1 MKSSTTVLI
10 TLTVLIVS
18 SGSAAFADDADPL
31 KPQTP
36 SVDERKPID
45 QTPVA
50 TPPRATLYGS
60 AQRTEN
66 HLNGGAI
73 NGSAITG
80 VNTGALNANA
90 DAVKLQ
96 AENAAAQAF
105 EAAAQKI
112 SQGIK
117 LTADEY
123 RALEIGVT
131 GIEAQ
136 VGMFSRYATIISVY
150 RGSPAEQAGIR
161 PGDEEVVSAAADKAR
176 HDPFHAP
183 LFLNFDR
190 AGTPMD
196 VTIKRHGK
204 LIPLT
209 LIRMNIEDLEDTHAR
224 RHLEEMIRRVGY
236 KTGNYV
242 GTYHHL
248 KPQN

>member
-1 MKSSTTVLI
+1 MKSSATVLI
-10 TLTVLIVS
+10 AMTVLIVS

-36 SVDERKPID
+36 SIDETKPM
-45 QTPVA
+45 PPA

-60 AQRTEN
+60 AQRSESL
-66 HLNGGAI
+66 LNGG
-73 NGSAITG
+73 AITG
-80 VNTGALNANA
+80 VNTGALNANV
-90 DAVKLQ
+90 DAPKLQ

-117 LTADEY
+117 LTSEEY

-161 PGDEEVVSAAADKAR
+161 PGDEEIVSAAADKAR

-209 LIRMNIEDLEDTHAR
+209 LIRMNIEDLADTHAR
-224 RHLEEMIRRVGY
+224 RHLEDMIRRVGY